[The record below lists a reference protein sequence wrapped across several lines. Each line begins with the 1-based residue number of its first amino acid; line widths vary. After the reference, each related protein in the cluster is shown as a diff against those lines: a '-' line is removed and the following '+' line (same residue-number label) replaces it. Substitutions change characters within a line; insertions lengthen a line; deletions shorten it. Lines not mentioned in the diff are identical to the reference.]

1 MSTTKPSTRLE
12 RFAFITGLTVL
23 GMTWPVLQLLA
34 DNAEFFLARDSSRA
48 EIVLL
53 GVTLLLL
60 VPALVG
66 LSGSLPGR
74 AGEAVGMVLIA
85 LTGAALAHIYLTR
98 LPIPWWL
105 ALGLAVVA
113 GIAVAGAFLKFA
125 AVRQMGKYLLGAPV
139 VLLGVFALATPAGG
153 LLLDPGAVV
162 GSPSAVAD
170 PAPILMI
177 VLDEFPIASII
188 DAEGNLR
195 SDLYPNFA
203 RLAGDGVWFRNAMT
217 VEQQTEHS
225 IPAMVTGVVPDQ
237 SLTPFAGHYPD
248 NLFTALNGIYDL
260 QVNETITGLCP
271 ARLCDAAAGPVAPLT
286 DDVLVVAGHVLLPAP
301 ATEALPPID
310 QTWGD
315 FMYAPDQFDAVA
327 EFQASLGT
335 DRREAFDS
343 LVEDIAAYDGD
354 KPPFFFLHA
363 LVPHHPWQ
371 YLPDGRQYPLVVQQN
386 PASYRGGWIDDEFL
400 VAQGMQRHLLQVGYV
415 DLALGRVIDA
425 LVEADL
431 YEDAIVVV
439 VADHGIAIKPGVEHQ
454 RIITEDTVGEIAAI
468 PLFIKGPGL
477 EAGRIDDRRA
487 VTIDIVPT
495 IADAI
500 DARLTWQV
508 DGVSLIGPDTNR
520 SETTTIGPDGAVTY
534 GVDGAEKL
542 AVAARIESSFP
553 GGDPWTLRP
562 EGSPD
567 LLGKQVEAS
576 GLEQSNLLLDLR
588 SEDIYE
594 SVDTAGDV
602 IPVRVGGILLGD
614 SDGTELL
621 AVTVNGTIG
630 AVTRAY
636 LDEEEVSFL
645 AMVPPHLFVDGRNV
659 IEIIEIADGQLLR
672 VVSS

>member
-1 MSTTKPSTRLE
+1 
-12 RFAFITGLTVL
+12 
-23 GMTWPVLQLLA
+23 
-34 DNAEFFLARDSSRA
+34 
-48 EIVLL
+48 
-53 GVTLLLL
+53 
-60 VPALVG
+60 
-66 LSGSLPGR
+66 
-74 AGEAVGMVLIA
+74 
-85 LTGAALAHIYLTR
+85 
-98 LPIPWWL
+98 
-105 ALGLAVVA
+105 
-113 GIAVAGAFLKFA
+113 
-125 AVRQMGKYLLGAPV
+125 
-139 VLLGVFALATPAGG
+139 
-153 LLLDPGAVV
+153 
-162 GSPSAVAD
+162 
-170 PAPILMI
+170 
-177 VLDEFPIASII
+177 
-188 DAEGNLR
+188 
-195 SDLYPNFA
+195 
-203 RLAGDGVWFRNAMT
+203 
-217 VEQQTEHS
+217 
-225 IPAMVTGVVPDQ
+225 
-237 SLTPFAGHYPD
+237 
-248 NLFTALNGIYDL
+248 
-260 QVNETITGLCP
+260 
-271 ARLCDAAAGPVAPLT
+271 
-286 DDVLVVAGHVLLPAP
+286 
-301 ATEALPPID
+301 
-310 QTWGD
+310 
-315 FMYAPDQFDAVA
+315 
-327 EFQASLGT
+327 
-335 DRREAFDS
+335 
-343 LVEDIAAYDGD
+343 
-354 KPPFFFLHA
+354 
-363 LVPHHPWQ
+363 
-371 YLPDGRQYPLVVQQN
+371 
-386 PASYRGGWIDDEFL
+386 
-400 VAQGMQRHLLQVGYV
+400 MQRHLLQVGYV

-508 DGVSLIGPDTNR
+508 DGVSLIGPDTIR

-567 LLGKQVEAS
+567 LLGKQVEVS
-576 GLEQSNLLLDLR
+576 GLEQSDLLLDLR